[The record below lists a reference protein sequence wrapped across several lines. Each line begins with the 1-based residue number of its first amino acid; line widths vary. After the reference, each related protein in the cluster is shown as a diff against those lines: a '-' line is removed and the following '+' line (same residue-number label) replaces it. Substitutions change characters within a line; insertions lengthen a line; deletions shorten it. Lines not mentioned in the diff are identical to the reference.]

1 MKKTRL
7 KKLGHLY
14 ATDEMLCMA
23 EQDIPENKKIGW
35 QRVEPVFQRE
45 VYLQSQICDG
55 ILVVA
60 IYLARDL
67 RLGSIKPLYEIF
79 IDKSKREY
87 LTWDTLKEKWRT
99 ACVEALE
106 FPHYYSYSCAY
117 MTPEDKI
124 RLTEYLGVTQEGMEG
139 ICQYQQSILEERLE
153 NRYKKETSLW
163 EAAMKLVPNVPKD
176 WLRWV
181 NRHGLKENFIFY
193 DYSKNVKEGFCTWCE
208 KTVPVKKAR
217 HNTYGTCTCCGH
229 RIQYKAK
236 GKAGRLCTKVE
247 QVYLPQKYGDGLII
261 RQFTAQRFYQKGEYE
276 TPEIMCNETGRVI
289 YDKDLM
295 GTQYY
300 YGKYKQRGYRWIK
313 GYPNYSF
320 FYGYYDY
327 KLNHAG
333 AVYKRTVPALSRHIL
348 SRTGLPQLISSG
360 YKISPNDYLSS
371 LDAAPYLERFIK
383 AGLKHLTLDALKGR
397 IKVSES
403 HSLAKSLGIDGN
415 RLGRLRN
422 NDGGELFLIW
432 MQYEKKKRKN
442 IVDSVICYFEDQNI
456 RPENIK
462 FIQDRMSE
470 LRICNYLKRQYAL
483 TNRPP
488 LELLSTWQDYL
499 NMSKRL
505 KRDITLEIFYKPK
518 NLVESHDE
526 VLQLCEDKNITLQ
539 AVDIAK
545 VYPDV
550 DAICE
555 SIKEKYEYRDQ
566 KYVLLIPNRIED
578 IIQEGRALRHCIRF
592 SDDYYERIQRRE
604 SYIAFLRKADQP
616 EKSFY
621 TLEFEPDG
629 TVRQKRTSGDRQNVD
644 FNQAVSFIKKWQKAI
659 QPRLTEEDYRL
670 AKVSASLRVEEFKEL
685 RKKNAKVWHGHLA
698 GMPLADVLEAD
709 LMEVSL
715 CIEDAR
721 VTEADGQNSELVAA

>member
-1 MKKTRL
+1 
-7 KKLGHLY
+7 
-14 ATDEMLCMA
+14 
-23 EQDIPENKKIGW
+23 
-35 QRVEPVFQRE
+35 
-45 VYLQSQICDG
+45 
-55 ILVVA
+55 
-60 IYLARDL
+60 
-67 RLGSIKPLYEIF
+67 
-79 IDKSKREY
+79 
-87 LTWDTLKEKWRT
+87 
-99 ACVEALE
+99 
-106 FPHYYSYSCAY
+106 
-117 MTPEDKI
+117 
-124 RLTEYLGVTQEGMEG
+124 
-139 ICQYQQSILEERLE
+139 
-153 NRYKKETSLW
+153 
-163 EAAMKLVPNVPKD
+163 
-176 WLRWV
+176 
-181 NRHGLKENFIFY
+181 
-193 DYSKNVKEGFCTWCE
+193 
-208 KTVPVKKAR
+208 
-217 HNTYGTCTCCGH
+217 
-229 RIQYKAK
+229 
-236 GKAGRLCTKVE
+236 
-247 QVYLPQKYGDGLII
+247 
-261 RQFTAQRFYQKGEYE
+261 
-276 TPEIMCNETGRVI
+276 MCNETGRVI
-289 YDKDLM
+289 YDKNLTD
-295 GTQYY
+295 TQYY
-300 YGKYKQRGYRWIK
+300 YGRYKQRGYRWIK
-313 GYPNYSF
+313 GYPSYSF
-320 FYGYYDY
+320 FYGYNDY
-327 KLNHAG
+327 KLNYAG

-348 SRTGLPQLISSG
+348 NRTGLPQLISTG
-360 YKISPNDYLSS
+360 YKISPNDYLSG
-371 LDAAPYLERFIK
+371 LAEAPYLERFIK
-383 AGLKHLTLDALKGR
+383 AGLKHLTLDALNCR
-397 IKVSES
+397 IEVSES

-432 MQYEKKKRKN
+432 MRYEKKKRKN
-442 IVDSVICYFEDQNI
+442 IVDSVICYFEEQDI

-616 EKSFY
+616 EKAFY

-715 CIEDAR
+715 CMEDAG

>member
-1 MKKTRL
+1 M
-7 KKLGHLY
+7 
-14 ATDEMLCMA
+14 
-23 EQDIPENKKIGW
+23 
-35 QRVEPVFQRE
+35 
-45 VYLQSQICDG
+45 
-55 ILVVA
+55 
-60 IYLARDL
+60 
-67 RLGSIKPLYEIF
+67 
-79 IDKSKREY
+79 
-87 LTWDTLKEKWRT
+87 
-99 ACVEALE
+99 
-106 FPHYYSYSCAY
+106 
-117 MTPEDKI
+117 
-124 RLTEYLGVTQEGMEG
+124 
-139 ICQYQQSILEERLE
+139 
-153 NRYKKETSLW
+153 
-163 EAAMKLVPNVPKD
+163 
-176 WLRWV
+176 
-181 NRHGLKENFIFY
+181 
-193 DYSKNVKEGFCTWCE
+193 
-208 KTVPVKKAR
+208 
-217 HNTYGTCTCCGH
+217 
-229 RIQYKAK
+229 
-236 GKAGRLCTKVE
+236 
-247 QVYLPQKYGDGLII
+247 
-261 RQFTAQRFYQKGEYE
+261 
-276 TPEIMCNETGRVI
+276 
-289 YDKDLM
+289 
-295 GTQYY
+295 
-300 YGKYKQRGYRWIK
+300 
-313 GYPNYSF
+313 
-320 FYGYYDY
+320 
-327 KLNHAG
+327 
-333 AVYKRTVPALSRHIL
+333 
-348 SRTGLPQLISSG
+348 ISTG
-360 YKISPNDYLSS
+360 YKISPNDYLSG
-371 LDAAPYLERFIK
+371 LAEAPYLERFIK
-383 AGLKHLTLDALKGR
+383 AGLKHLTLDALNCR
-397 IKVSES
+397 IEVSES

-432 MQYEKKKRKN
+432 MRYEKKKRKN
-442 IVDSVICYFEDQNI
+442 IVDSVICYFEEQDI

-555 SIKEKYEYRDQ
+555 SIKEKYEYSDQ

-629 TVRQKRTSGDRQNVD
+629 TVRQKRTSGDRQNED

-685 RKKNAKVWHGHLA
+685 RKKKCESMAWSSCGHA
-698 GMPLADVLEAD
+698 F
-709 LMEVSL
+709 S
-715 CIEDAR
+715 
-721 VTEADGQNSELVAA
+721 

>member
-1 MKKTRL
+1 MKKIRL

-45 VYLQSQICDG
+45 VYLQSKICDG
-55 ILVVA
+55 ILMVA

-67 RLGSIKPLYEIF
+67 RLGSKKPLYEIF

-87 LTWDTLKEKWRT
+87 LTWDTVKGKWRT

-117 MTPEDKI
+117 ITPEEDI
-124 RLTEYLGVTQEGMEG
+124 RLAEYLGVTQKGMKG
-139 ICQYQQSILEERLE
+139 IYQYQQSILEERLE

-163 EAAMKLVPNVPKD
+163 EAAMKLVPDVPKD

-181 NRHGLKENFIFY
+181 NRHGLNENFIFY

-208 KTVPVKKAR
+208 KIVPVKKAR
-217 HNTYGTCTCCGH
+217 HNTYGTCICCGH

-236 GKAGRLCTKVE
+236 GKAGRLCTKEE

-261 RQFTAQRFYQKGEYE
+261 RQFTAQRFYQKGEYK
-276 TPEIMCNETGRVI
+276 TPKIMCNETGRVI
-289 YDKDLM
+289 YDKNLTD
-295 GTQYY
+295 TQYY
-300 YGKYKQRGYRWIK
+300 YGRYKQRGYRWIK
-313 GYPNYSF
+313 GYPSYSF
-320 FYGYYDY
+320 FYGYNDY

-348 SRTGLPQLISSG
+348 NRTGLPQLISTG
-360 YKISPNDYLSS
+360 YKISPNDYLSG
-371 LDAAPYLERFIK
+371 LAEAPYLERFIK

-397 IKVSES
+397 IEVSES

-432 MQYEKKKRKN
+432 MRYEKKKRKN
-442 IVDSVICYFEDQNI
+442 IVDSVICYFED
-456 RPENIK
+456 
-462 FIQDRMSE
+462 
-470 LRICNYLKRQYAL
+470 
-483 TNRPP
+483 
-488 LELLSTWQDYL
+488 
-499 NMSKRL
+499 
-505 KRDITLEIFYKPK
+505 
-518 NLVESHDE
+518 
-526 VLQLCEDKNITLQ
+526 
-539 AVDIAK
+539 
-545 VYPDV
+545 
-550 DAICE
+550 
-555 SIKEKYEYRDQ
+555 
-566 KYVLLIPNRIED
+566 PNRIED
-578 IIQEGRALRHCIRF
+578 IIQGGRALRHCIRF

-616 EKSFY
+616 EKAFY

-715 CIEDAR
+715 CMEDAGI
-721 VTEADGQNSELVAA
+721 TEADGQNSELVAA

>member
-1 MKKTRL
+1 
-7 KKLGHLY
+7 
-14 ATDEMLCMA
+14 
-23 EQDIPENKKIGW
+23 
-35 QRVEPVFQRE
+35 
-45 VYLQSQICDG
+45 
-55 ILVVA
+55 
-60 IYLARDL
+60 
-67 RLGSIKPLYEIF
+67 
-79 IDKSKREY
+79 
-87 LTWDTLKEKWRT
+87 
-99 ACVEALE
+99 
-106 FPHYYSYSCAY
+106 
-117 MTPEDKI
+117 
-124 RLTEYLGVTQEGMEG
+124 
-139 ICQYQQSILEERLE
+139 
-153 NRYKKETSLW
+153 
-163 EAAMKLVPNVPKD
+163 MKLVPNVPKD

-236 GKAGRLCTKVE
+236 GKAGRLCTKEE

-371 LDAAPYLERFIK
+371 LAGAPYLERFIK

-403 HSLAKSLGIDGN
+403 HSLAKSLGIDRK

-432 MQYEKKKRKN
+432 MRYEKKKRKN
-442 IVDSVICYFEDQNI
+442 IVDSVICYFED
-456 RPENIK
+456 
-462 FIQDRMSE
+462 
-470 LRICNYLKRQYAL
+470 
-483 TNRPP
+483 
-488 LELLSTWQDYL
+488 
-499 NMSKRL
+499 
-505 KRDITLEIFYKPK
+505 
-518 NLVESHDE
+518 
-526 VLQLCEDKNITLQ
+526 
-539 AVDIAK
+539 
-545 VYPDV
+545 
-550 DAICE
+550 
-555 SIKEKYEYRDQ
+555 
-566 KYVLLIPNRIED
+566 PNRIED
-578 IIQEGRALRHCIRF
+578 IIQGGRALRHCIRF

-616 EKSFY
+616 EKAFY

-715 CIEDAR
+715 CMEDAG

>member
-1 MKKTRL
+1 M
-7 KKLGHLY
+7 
-14 ATDEMLCMA
+14 
-23 EQDIPENKKIGW
+23 
-35 QRVEPVFQRE
+35 
-45 VYLQSQICDG
+45 
-55 ILVVA
+55 
-60 IYLARDL
+60 
-67 RLGSIKPLYEIF
+67 
-79 IDKSKREY
+79 
-87 LTWDTLKEKWRT
+87 
-99 ACVEALE
+99 
-106 FPHYYSYSCAY
+106 
-117 MTPEDKI
+117 
-124 RLTEYLGVTQEGMEG
+124 
-139 ICQYQQSILEERLE
+139 
-153 NRYKKETSLW
+153 
-163 EAAMKLVPNVPKD
+163 
-176 WLRWV
+176 
-181 NRHGLKENFIFY
+181 
-193 DYSKNVKEGFCTWCE
+193 
-208 KTVPVKKAR
+208 
-217 HNTYGTCTCCGH
+217 
-229 RIQYKAK
+229 
-236 GKAGRLCTKVE
+236 
-247 QVYLPQKYGDGLII
+247 
-261 RQFTAQRFYQKGEYE
+261 
-276 TPEIMCNETGRVI
+276 
-289 YDKDLM
+289 
-295 GTQYY
+295 
-300 YGKYKQRGYRWIK
+300 
-313 GYPNYSF
+313 
-320 FYGYYDY
+320 
-327 KLNHAG
+327 
-333 AVYKRTVPALSRHIL
+333 
-348 SRTGLPQLISSG
+348 
-360 YKISPNDYLSS
+360 
-371 LDAAPYLERFIK
+371 
-383 AGLKHLTLDALKGR
+383 
-397 IKVSES
+397 
-403 HSLAKSLGIDGN
+403 
-415 RLGRLRN
+415 GRLRN

-432 MQYEKKKRKN
+432 MRYEKKKRKN
-442 IVDSVICYFEDQNI
+442 IVDSVICYFEEQDI

-555 SIKEKYEYRDQ
+555 SIKEKYEYSDQ

-616 EKSFY
+616 EKAFY

-715 CIEDAR
+715 CMEDAG

>member
-1 MKKTRL
+1 MKKIRL

-45 VYLQSQICDG
+45 VYLQSKICDG
-55 ILVVA
+55 ILMVA

-67 RLGSIKPLYEIF
+67 RLGSKKPLYEIF

-87 LTWDTLKEKWRT
+87 LTWDTVKGKWRT

-117 MTPEDKI
+117 ITPEEDI
-124 RLTEYLGVTQEGMEG
+124 RLAEYLGVTQKGMKG
-139 ICQYQQSILEERLE
+139 IYQYQQSILEERLE

-163 EAAMKLVPNVPKD
+163 EAAMKLVPDVPKD

-181 NRHGLKENFIFY
+181 NRHGLNENFIFY

-208 KTVPVKKAR
+208 KIVPVKKAR
-217 HNTYGTCTCCGH
+217 HNTYGTCICCGH

-236 GKAGRLCTKVE
+236 GKAGRLCTKEE

-261 RQFTAQRFYQKGEYE
+261 RQFTAQRFYQKGEYK
-276 TPEIMCNETGRVI
+276 TPKIMCNETGRVI
-289 YDKDLM
+289 YDKNLTD
-295 GTQYY
+295 TQYY
-300 YGKYKQRGYRWIK
+300 YGRYKQRGYRWIK
-313 GYPNYSF
+313 GYPSYSF
-320 FYGYYDY
+320 FYGYNDY

-348 SRTGLPQLISSG
+348 NRTGLPQLISTG
-360 YKISPNDYLSS
+360 YKISPNDYLSG
-371 LDAAPYLERFIK
+371 LAEAPYLERFIK

-397 IKVSES
+397 IEVSES

-432 MQYEKKKRKN
+432 MRYEKKKRKN
-442 IVDSVICYFEDQNI
+442 IVDSVICYFED
-456 RPENIK
+456 
-462 FIQDRMSE
+462 
-470 LRICNYLKRQYAL
+470 
-483 TNRPP
+483 
-488 LELLSTWQDYL
+488 
-499 NMSKRL
+499 
-505 KRDITLEIFYKPK
+505 
-518 NLVESHDE
+518 
-526 VLQLCEDKNITLQ
+526 
-539 AVDIAK
+539 
-545 VYPDV
+545 
-550 DAICE
+550 
-555 SIKEKYEYRDQ
+555 
-566 KYVLLIPNRIED
+566 PNRIED
-578 IIQEGRALRHCIRF
+578 IIQGGRALRHCIRF

-616 EKSFY
+616 EKAFY

-715 CIEDAR
+715 CMEDAG

>member
-45 VYLQSQICDG
+45 VYLQSKICDG
-55 ILVVA
+55 ILMVA

-67 RLGSIKPLYEIF
+67 RLGSKKPLYEIF

-87 LTWDTLKEKWRT
+87 LTWDTVKGKWRT

-117 MTPEDKI
+117 ITPEEDI
-124 RLTEYLGVTQEGMEG
+124 RLAEYLGVTQKGMKG
-139 ICQYQQSILEERLE
+139 IYQYQQSILEERLE

-163 EAAMKLVPNVPKD
+163 EAAMKLVPDVPKD

-181 NRHGLKENFIFY
+181 NRHGLNENFIFY

-208 KTVPVKKAR
+208 KIVPVKKAR
-217 HNTYGTCTCCGH
+217 HNTYGTCICCGH

-236 GKAGRLCTKVE
+236 GKAGRLCTKEE

-261 RQFTAQRFYQKGEYE
+261 RQFTAQRFYQKGEYK
-276 TPEIMCNETGRVI
+276 TPKIMCNETGRVI
-289 YDKDLM
+289 YDKNLTD
-295 GTQYY
+295 TQYY
-300 YGKYKQRGYRWIK
+300 YGRYKQRGYRWIK
-313 GYPNYSF
+313 GYPSYSF
-320 FYGYYDY
+320 FYGYNDY

-348 SRTGLPQLISSG
+348 NRTGLPQLISTG
-360 YKISPNDYLSS
+360 YKISPNDYLSG
-371 LDAAPYLERFIK
+371 LAEAPYLERFIK

-397 IKVSES
+397 IEVSES

-432 MQYEKKKRKN
+432 MRYEKKKRKN
-442 IVDSVICYFEDQNI
+442 IVDSVICYFED
-456 RPENIK
+456 
-462 FIQDRMSE
+462 
-470 LRICNYLKRQYAL
+470 
-483 TNRPP
+483 
-488 LELLSTWQDYL
+488 
-499 NMSKRL
+499 
-505 KRDITLEIFYKPK
+505 
-518 NLVESHDE
+518 
-526 VLQLCEDKNITLQ
+526 
-539 AVDIAK
+539 
-545 VYPDV
+545 
-550 DAICE
+550 
-555 SIKEKYEYRDQ
+555 
-566 KYVLLIPNRIED
+566 PNRIED

-616 EKSFY
+616 EKAFY

-715 CIEDAR
+715 CMEDAG
-721 VTEADGQNSELVAA
+721 VTEADGQNGELVAA